1 MTPSEQ
7 LERDNR
13 LSATPAYVA
22 CTISGMPAIRRLS
35 DGCYAQ
41 FVEES
46 NRDTLLAGL
55 LNNDIPKSRLGWS
68 EPLPEAIEAAI
79 NNPGI
84 DPNESEKS

>member
-1 MTPSEQ
+1 MDVFCG
-7 LERDNR
+7 R
-13 LSATPAYVA
+13 
-22 CTISGMPAIRRLS
+22 
-35 DGCYAQ
+35 
-41 FVEES
+41 
-46 NRDTLLAGL
+46 